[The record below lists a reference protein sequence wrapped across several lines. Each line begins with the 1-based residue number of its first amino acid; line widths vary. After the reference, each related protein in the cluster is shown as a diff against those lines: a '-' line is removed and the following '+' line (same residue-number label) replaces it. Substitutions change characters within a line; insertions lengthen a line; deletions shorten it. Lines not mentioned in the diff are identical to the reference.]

1 MKKKIAFIK
10 YCGATAGGTEKYL
23 QTIAANLDKSKFEV
37 DFYFSGPAELIGT
50 KYAHQEPNQKRID
63 YLKNNNVN
71 LIEFN
76 VEKID
81 YSNKE
86 EVVWINTNFWEV
98 FNEDNYDL
106 IQIARS
112 SKNEYPFNQ
121 IKKVPIIDSIHIP
134 WGAEENENVVK
145 IFIQSNDLKN
155 KWIEFGGNEDK
166 IVTNCTPIDEK
177 KVYNKNLREQLG
189 LENYF
194 IFGLHQRM
202 DDHIYSDIPLE
213 CYSKIESNR
222 TAFLIMGGSEKYS
235 QQAEKLKIKNFFQID
250 FDFED
255 DCEEI
260 FLNTLDVFAH
270 GRKDG
275 ETFGLAIAEAMRNS
289 LPIVSH
295 KNVYNNAHIE
305 TIDSGGK
312 VVGSHRMYTFELIKL
327 MNLKRYYNQRM
338 NNSRNLYLKNF
349 ESRKKIQKI
358 EEIYFEASR

>member
-37 DFYFSGPAELIGT
+37 DFYFSGPAKLIGT
-50 KYAHQEPNQKRID
+50 KYTHQEPNPKRID
-63 YLKNNNVN
+63 YLKKNGVN
-71 LIEFN
+71 LIEFS

-86 EVVWINTNFWEV
+86 KVVWINTNFWKV
-98 FNEDNYDL
+98 FNEDKYDL

-112 SKNEYPFNQ
+112 GRNEYPYNK

-134 WGAEENENVVK
+134 WGAEDSENVVNVL
-145 IFIQSNDLKN
+145 IQSNDLKN
-155 KWIEFGGNEDK
+155 KWIKYGGNKEK

-177 KVYNKNLREQLG
+177 KILNKNLRTQLE

-194 IFGLHQRM
+194 IFGLHQRK
-202 DDHIYSDIPLE
+202 DDHIFSDVPLIS
-213 CYSKIESNR
+213 YSKIESSR
-222 TAFLIMGGSEKYS
+222 TAFLIMGGSSKYS
-235 QQAEKLKIKNFFQID
+235 EQAKKLKIKNFFQIE
-250 FDFED
+250 FDFQD
-255 DCEEI
+255 NSEEV
-260 FLNTLDVFAH
+260 FLNTLDVFTH

-305 TIDSGGK
+305 TISSGGK
-312 VVGSHRMYTFELIKL
+312 VVGSQRMYTFELIKL
-327 MNLKRYYNQRM
+327 MYLKKYYNHRM
-338 NNSRNLYLKNF
+338 KNSRNIYLNNF
-349 ESRKKIQKI
+349 ESKKKIKEI
-358 EEIYFEASR
+358 EDIYLKAAR